1 MPPLLSLVTGKVE
14 RDKPFQRLVDSIV
27 RYTSVDY
34 ELIVADAS
42 EVPYVSEL
50 PNIKV
55 IHEKPR
61 LSHSKGYNA
70 AFRLASGTFCLWLN
84 DDAEVCPR
92 YDVEAIDFMEAH
104 RKIGLG
110 ALHYSENGEE
120 FRVNEAWSV
129 PYANFGI
136 VPREVGNHVGWFDDR
151 LEMYGADNSLAIK
164 ILMADYGIADIPAA
178 RILHH
183 SEKDQIRADNQCSRM
198 RDNRALTET
207 YMPHRKQWQSAYQR
221 HRVHTNTVYWKH
233 GVRPETVSL

>member
-1 MPPLLSLVTGKVE
+1 MAPLLSLITGKVE

-70 AFRLASGTFCLWLN
+70 AFRAASGKWLLWLN
-84 DDAEVCPR
+84 DDSEVCPQ
-92 YDVEAIDFMEAH
+92 YDVEAIGFMECH
-104 RKIGLG
+104 PRIGLG
-110 ALHYSENGEE
+110 ALHYSETGGP
-120 FRVNEAWSV
+120 FHVNSAWGCIY
-129 PYANFGI
+129 PNFGI
-136 VPREVGNHVGWFDDR
+136 FSKTLGEKVGYFDPD
-151 LEMYGADNSLAIK
+151 LTMYGCDNSIALR
-164 ILMADYGIADIPAA
+164 ILMADYGIADIPNA

-183 SEKDQIRADNQCSRM
+183 SEKDQIRRDNQLNRA
-198 RDNRALTET
+198 RDNRIMQDK
-207 YMPHRKQWQSAYQR
+207 YMPLRKQWTAAYQR
-221 HRVHTNTVYWKH
+221 HRIPTTTEPWAH
-233 GVRPETVSL
+233 GVRTEAVSR